1 MVSPFPGL
9 DFEKRLT
16 TLEIFTPPR
25 PFAGHIIEQ
34 KGFGIKPRM
43 NRIDPRRDTQADMI
57 SQLTES
63 TCGSTASL
71 RVVFVSD
78 KFGKEY
84 AGHSVY
90 RPFRE
95 PMLLDIRAD
104 GRPRFPEVSGRF
116 RAGYKDHGDVHIV
129 ISWLQLL

>member
-1 MVSPFPGL
+1 M
-9 DFEKRLT
+9 
-16 TLEIFTPPR
+16 
-25 PFAGHIIEQ
+25 
-34 KGFGIKPRM
+34 PRM

-90 RPFRE
+90 RPLGQPALPDVVAYR
-95 PMLLDIRAD
+95 
-104 GRPRFPEVSGRF
+104 GRRDAEESGGF
-116 RAGYKDHGDVHIV
+116 DAGDKDNGEFHTNGV
-129 ISWLQLL
+129 